1 MKKLRMR
8 RMLAGACAAVLAA
21 SVSAFS
27 AAAAAGNGSGLT
39 PENSDVTTFD
49 DGILTYSVI
58 EDSRSVEITSCIS
71 TATNV
76 NILPSMDGYTVVSI
90 AEGAFSGCESL
101 QSVTFPKNGQIS
113 EVGAYAFAECT
124 SLKKV
129 TLPDSLTEIPVGM
142 FAYCSALE
150 EVSFGNAVTVI
161 GDEAFRGT
169 ALKDVQLP
177 DTLTEMGSFVFY
189 MCTSLENVQ
198 IPENLSTLGAYS
210 FMGCIRMESISI
222 PSTLEW
228 LGDGAFM
235 GCMSLTDLTVDVDH
249 PNYTVKDGIL
259 YSKDESVLYFYPPSR
274 TDTTFEVP
282 AGVED
287 IYDGAFFQCSNLQYV
302 EFPDGLN
309 IIGSGAFDYCTALT
323 AVVIP
328 ESVTAI
334 MSTAFSDCTALE
346 RVTFVGADD
355 ENSGEGAALV
365 IHDHAFYRCES
376 LMEVILPKR
385 VTEIGEYA
393 FGCTSIQDSA
403 GNAIPTAVEGFML
416 RGFDAAETYIR
427 NCDLSVGFS
436 PRSFPWKT
444 VVFWVVAAAVLI
456 VIVFF
461 AVRLIKRNMMTPE
474 EKEALRLAKEEQK
487 IALSDR
493 EGDTLTEEESDDG
506 YQSILGD
513 DEDERQPEGS
523 MEDASVERFR
533 AAAPSI
539 LHQRGHA
546 SEDEKK

>member
-1 MKKLRMR
+1 
-8 RMLAGACAAVLAA
+8 MLAGACAAVLAA

-189 MCTSLENVQ
+189 MCTSLENIQ

-235 GCMSLTDLTVDVDH
+235 GCMSLTDLTVDADH

-259 YSKDESVLYFYPPSR
+259 YSKDESILYFYPPSR
-274 TDTTFEVP
+274 MDTTFEVP

-287 IYDGAFFQCSNLQYV
+287 IYDGAFFQ
-302 EFPDGLN
+302 
-309 IIGSGAFDYCTALT
+309 
-323 AVVIP
+323 
-328 ESVTAI
+328 
-334 MSTAFSDCTALE
+334 
-346 RVTFVGADD
+346 
-355 ENSGEGAALV
+355 
-365 IHDHAFYRCES
+365 
-376 LMEVILPKR
+376 
-385 VTEIGEYA
+385 
-393 FGCTSIQDSA
+393 
-403 GNAIPTAVEGFML
+403 
-416 RGFDAAETYIR
+416 
-427 NCDLSVGFS
+427 
-436 PRSFPWKT
+436 
-444 VVFWVVAAAVLI
+444 
-456 VIVFF
+456 
-461 AVRLIKRNMMTPE
+461 
-474 EKEALRLAKEEQK
+474 
-487 IALSDR
+487 
-493 EGDTLTEEESDDG
+493 
-506 YQSILGD
+506 
-513 DEDERQPEGS
+513 
-523 MEDASVERFR
+523 
-533 AAAPSI
+533 
-539 LHQRGHA
+539 
-546 SEDEKK
+546 